1 MVASV
6 VVLVKSRRSLSPR
19 PLQKEIAVRRLIL
32 LMAAMGAT
40 VLLVSGVAYALSVQC
55 DGTGDQ
61 DPDPGQC
68 QGTDQ
73 NDVIT
78 GTAQRDVILALGG
91 LDDVTALGGD
101 DNVEG
106 GRGGDDISGGVGADG
121 LFGGGGPDDIRGGPG
136 TTDASSPP
144 NSFTCNLSLPDG
156 SAASTSGNQILFGDN
171 GNDLLAGGRDNDLL
185 GGGAGRNDL
194 SGNGGGDCLILFG
207 DENERA
213 SGGDGD
219 DIILAVDG
227 NGDDV
232 FCGAGDDAVD
242 ADAEDRVAANCEDV
256 IRPSPLQAPGATPEA
271 EVTITTA
278 PEEVAS

>member
-106 GRGGDDISGGVGADG
+106 G
-121 LFGGGGPDDIRGGPG
+121 GGPDDIRGGPG

-194 SGNGGGDCLILFG
+194 SGNGGGDGLILFG
-207 DENERA
+207 DEFFFFSQETA
-213 SGGDGD
+213 D

>member
-106 GRGGDDISGGVGADG
+106 GRGGD
-121 LFGGGGPDDIRGGPG
+121 PDDIRDGSG